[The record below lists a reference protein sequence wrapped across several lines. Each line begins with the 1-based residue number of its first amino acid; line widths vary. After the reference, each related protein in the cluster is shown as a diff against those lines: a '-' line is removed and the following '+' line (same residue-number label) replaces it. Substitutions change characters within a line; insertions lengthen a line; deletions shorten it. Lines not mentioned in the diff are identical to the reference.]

1 MRTKTRQNSRTGFG
15 SRGFSLLELMITVAL
30 LTIILGIVMEA
41 ITQMQRRNFAETSK
55 ADTVQESRDF
65 VDQMV
70 RDVHDVGYPPGR
82 VQANNPS
89 CTDLDPAVASKVSCG
104 LISFSHTQ
112 IVYEGALDG
121 TGTVYRIYIQLVPP
135 ASGNC
140 PCILQR
146 GVIDKVSALGGA
158 TPPYFTE
165 VNGVLNSGDGAGGHN
180 YGVSLNGPGSYA
192 SYANADVFDAYDLTS
207 GVITSCPS
215 VTWPDCSSVRSLQIT
230 ANVTSSYPDPKTKMF
245 AVYSVTSKA
254 RLNNN
259 AIIN

>member
-1 MRTKTRQNSRTGFG
+1 MLTKTQPNSRTGSR

-30 LTIILGIVMEA
+30 LTVILGVVVEA

-55 ADTVQESRDF
+55 ADTVQETRDF

-89 CTDLDPAVASKVSCG
+89 CLLAAQVSCG
-104 LISFSHTQ
+104 LWSFSPTQ

-121 TGTVYRIYIQLVPP
+121 TGTVYRVYIQLVPGP
-135 ASGNC
+135 SNNC
-140 PCILQR
+140 PCILRR
-146 GVIDKVSALGGA
+146 GVIEKSLALAGQL
-158 TPPYFTE
+158 PPYFTE
-165 VNGVLNSGDGAGGHN
+165 VNGVLNSGDGAGGHL
-180 YGVSLNGPGSYA
+180 YPISLSGPGSY
-192 SYANADVFDAYDLTS
+192 STYANADVFDAYDLNS
-207 GVITSCPS
+207 GAITVCPS
-215 VTWPDCSSVRSLQIT
+215 LTLPDCSSVRSLQIT
-230 ANVTSSYPDPKTKMF
+230 ANVTSTYPDPKTKMF
-245 AVYSVTSKA
+245 AVYSVSSKA